1 MLIDV
6 EELAAYVDIP
16 VDSVDLVRLSAVSRV
31 AESLI
36 RNYAKHLPDDV
47 DSWPETASVVAL
59 RVVGRAFGRTIPE
72 GVSNESLS
80 AGVFS
85 RSWGFS
91 DDSAASSIYLNK
103 QDKEMLAGTG
113 PKGGAYGINLLP
125 PERVRDGSAYG
136 FGDEWLWRGKTY

>member
-1 MLIDV
+1 MLVNVD
-6 EELAAYVDIP
+6 ELAAYVDIP
-16 VDSVDLVRLSAVSRV
+16 VEDVDVVRLSAVSRV

-113 PKGGAYGINLLP
+113 PKGGAYGISCLP
-125 PERVRDGSAYG
+125 PEEIRRGSAYG
-136 FGDEWLWRGKTY
+136 LGEEWLWRGNTY